1 VSVTVPDAALW
12 ALLAAA
18 ALGWAA
24 FGLAWRSRKRARQA
38 AREARSSKR
47 SQATRYG
54 QLTEQF
60 APLVDEWPFDPE
72 RFRFLG
78 SPIDG
83 VQFTDEAVYLVEVKA
98 GGSRRSAVQGTVLE
112 QVREGRVGW
121 LEVRVG
127 EGGGAEVVE
136 PWRARG

>member
-1 VSVTVPDAALW
+1 MTVAVPDALLW
-12 ALLAAA
+12 ALVGGL
-18 ALGWAA
+18 ALGWLA
-24 FGLAWRSRKRARQA
+24 FWLAWRSRRSAKEDL
-38 AREARSSKR
+38 REARSRKR

-60 APLVDEWPFDPE
+60 APFLHDWPFDPE

-78 SPIDG
+78 SPVDG
-83 VQFTDEAVYLVEVKA
+83 VQFTDGAVYLVEVKA
-98 GGSRRSAVQGTVLE
+98 GGSRRSNEQDRVLE
-112 QVREGRVGW
+112 HVREGRVGW

-136 PWRARG
+136 PWRGR